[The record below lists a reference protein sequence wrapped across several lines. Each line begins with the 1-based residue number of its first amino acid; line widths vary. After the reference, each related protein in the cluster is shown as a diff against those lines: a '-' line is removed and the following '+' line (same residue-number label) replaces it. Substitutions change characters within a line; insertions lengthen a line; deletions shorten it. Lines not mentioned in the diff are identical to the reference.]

1 MVLSS
6 LLWTVGHSFFFW
18 SPTSWSAVCI
28 IISFFCSL
36 RQYYGGATLLFLLR
50 RLDWTYRYQNDNTNM
65 RFNNI
70 LAVLSAATTAGAVP
84 SYPGLK
90 TLWSDD
96 FPGKAGDLPNRGVWR
111 IITGY
116 ASLSLS
122 PIPLIPLTLAM
133 YPNFLML

>member
-1 MVLSS
+1 
-6 LLWTVGHSFFFW
+6 
-18 SPTSWSAVCI
+18 
-28 IISFFCSL
+28 
-36 RQYYGGATLLFLLR
+36 
-50 RLDWTYRYQNDNTNM
+50 M
-65 RFNNI
+65 RFNKI
-70 LAVLSAATTAGAVP
+70 LAVLSAAVTAGAVP

-122 PIPLIPLTLAM
+122 LSLSLSYSYLIPPTLAM